1 MSIGFDCNCQLFL
14 WTLPLD
20 AHTHEH
26 REECPRCLAPEG
38 SELVD
43 TKVRREEANE
53 ACTRSSFRDFPVAA
67 KKMPPQRVA
76 NDRNKKADPGSPG
89 ERASVMR
96 EGGGCAR
103 LRHKSSGSI
112 LDHFWPSASLACVA
126 SATSGQT
133 TTRVC

>member
-1 MSIGFDCNCQLFL
+1 MRR
-14 WTLPLD
+14 
-20 AHTHEH
+20 AHG
-26 REECPRCLAPEG
+26 LALG
-38 SELVD
+38 TCHL
-43 TKVRREEANE
+43 
-53 ACTRSSFRDFPVAA
+53 AA

-112 LDHFWPSASLACVA
+112 LDHFWPAASLACVA
-126 SATSGQT
+126 SATSEKKQPG
-133 TTRVC
+133 CASG